1 MRILLVEDERH
12 VRVALARALTAH
24 GHVVVECADG
34 SIAFDALGADVD
46 DPIELLVL
54 DVNLPDT
61 TGWEILRRLGAEG
74 RGHIPTIVMSAVR
87 PSSTRLRE
95 FEPDAVLLK
104 PFPIDAL
111 VRAVERVGQVNS
123 QRERR

>member
-24 GHVVVECADG
+24 GHVVVECSDG
-34 SIAFDALGADVD
+34 GIALDALNADAS
-46 DPIELLVL
+46 DPLDLLVL
-54 DVNLPDT
+54 DLNLPDT
-61 TGWEILRRLGAEG
+61 TGWEILRRLGADQ
-74 RGHIPTIVMSAVR
+74 RGTIPTVVMSAVR

-95 FEPDAVLLK
+95 FQPDAVLLK

-111 VRAVERVGQVNS
+111 IRAVERAGAATS
-123 QRERR
+123 SSER